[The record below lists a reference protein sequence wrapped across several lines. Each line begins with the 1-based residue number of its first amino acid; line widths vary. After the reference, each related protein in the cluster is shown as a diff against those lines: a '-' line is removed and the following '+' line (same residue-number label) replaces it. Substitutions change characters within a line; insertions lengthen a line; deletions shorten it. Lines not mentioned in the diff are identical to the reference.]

1 MANKTTSSC
10 CVSLH
15 NTALINASLRCLS
28 NYSFIC
34 ERPDGA
40 NLESDA
46 VDGLTELVDSLLE
59 SSHSHWQ
66 IISREIPNLERFF
79 EICEEDNNVLQPLSY
94 KLAHLLSILYFHL
107 HQMSKACEWALLT
120 GSGLSFNLRTPHKD
134 ITLAY
139 KRQITTG
146 LVDRYCSSSEIQ
158 EHEIKGQFVSD
169 LIYETLGHA
178 SEHDADPIKQKS
190 ILLLVYGII
199 LRSENMGWMTKLVME
214 FPQHVIFLLNHHVR
228 KLSTIPRAWKEGSD
242 RLDGPIDQDDVFSVK
257 VLKVLID
264 AAAVLTDNLTGLQS
278 LPFTN
283 HNFESMK
290 GKYKS
295 VVQPLNEE
303 NRSYLSKHK
312 GAQRME
318 YVKELKQMAEDTASD
333 TTGVDGEQATP
344 EPPAFVEMS
353 PEEKEVDK
361 QEYNKAFQLHMRAVL
376 YIQPLIE
383 VWDALV
389 YLWDVKRLNKMLI
402 NLVAGKACWIN
413 GVASSEGRVLALQ
426 LILDLVVYE
435 NPRLVRMLAIS
446 QENYPIKL
454 RESNKNILKRIQYC
468 LLGRVSSHLR
478 LECLSRFTR
487 AEMKLLE
494 QLRQTASGSESLVH
508 QGLML
513 CHGIITAGTTSDV
526 FLRHNVDW
534 YKRAACWAKFT
545 GASTLGLTHR
555 GHTENSKSSGLPR
568 SLTILKNYLPPAPS
582 LNNGDDA
589 STNTSTGGS
598 YSEGGGLY
606 AVGLIHACAPS
617 DVVKKIFLHHLANAP
632 ANTEG
637 AQNGPDEL
645 GSSRADP
652 VHHGAALSLGLVY
665 AANHDEEVVDAL
677 KDALYK
683 DQSVIGEAAALAIGM
698 VGCNSADE
706 ELTTTLLDYARD
718 TQHQKIQRSCGLG
731 TAFLYINRNSDADP
745 VIDTMLKDYKA
756 FIRVGGVW
764 TLAAAYA
771 GTGCAKAIKKCLD
784 LSVDDAS
791 SDVQRSAIIAL
802 GFILCQPRH
811 RNLLI
816 STISLLMDSYNSH
829 IRYGSAMALGIGAAS
844 SGDTSIIG
852 LLRPLAED
860 ATSFVRH
867 GALIGLGLVMCTASA
882 GQDKIFGDIR
892 KEFLKVVKSRQEDP
906 MVRFGGLLAIG
917 LANSGGGNV
926 RISMINGTPR
936 GTSSTAIHQ
945 LNITGCMGL
954 MLFANYWFWYPLIN
968 CITLAMSHVMTCG
981 ITYRLQVPQDYCVW
995 DTKAPADFDYPED
1008 TPDQAPKKSKRKPNA
1023 LINKRML
1030 QRRARGKKPASTAE
1044 PVPENTDGEAVA
1056 EGDGS
1061 VAAKES
1067 TDGDKSAVVVEKAS
1081 EAGAP
1086 STVSPTAA
1094 ADGDNDMKEA
1104 STTEKETQATA
1115 ADSKKDAEEDK
1126 LKSNVMK
1133 PDAPGFWVSIPAR
1146 ITADRARGI
1155 TSGIE
1160 MVQKE
1165 PPFFS
1170 EEAIKCT
1177 TRLGKYPVTDSGC
1190 VKNTMP
1196 HARYIPIIH
1205 KRHEGLVVLVDRWSE
1220 LRLPVLSNVVLA
1232 MEAKPKKTIEAP
1244 KEASVTVTASATAG
1258 SGSAPPTTMAET
1270 DKDSSGPASS

>member
-1 MANKTTSSC
+1 M
-10 CVSLH
+10 
-15 NTALINASLRCLS
+15 
-28 NYSFIC
+28 
-34 ERPDGA
+34 
-40 NLESDA
+40 
-46 VDGLTELVDSLLE
+46 
-59 SSHSHWQ
+59 
-66 IISREIPNLERFF
+66 
-79 EICEEDNNVLQPLSY
+79 
-94 KLAHLLSILYFHL
+94 
-107 HQMSKACEWALLT
+107 
-120 GSGLSFNLRTPHKD
+120 
-134 ITLAY
+134 
-139 KRQITTG
+139 
-146 LVDRYCSSSEIQ
+146 
-158 EHEIKGQFVSD
+158 
-169 LIYETLGHA
+169 
-178 SEHDADPIKQKS
+178 
-190 ILLLVYGII
+190 
-199 LRSENMGWMTKLVME
+199 
-214 FPQHVIFLLNHHVR
+214 
-228 KLSTIPRAWKEGSD
+228 
-242 RLDGPIDQDDVFSVK
+242 
-257 VLKVLID
+257 
-264 AAAVLTDNLTGLQS
+264 
-278 LPFTN
+278 
-283 HNFESMK
+283 
-290 GKYKS
+290 
-295 VVQPLNEE
+295 
-303 NRSYLSKHK
+303 
-312 GAQRME
+312 
-318 YVKELKQMAEDTASD
+318 
-333 TTGVDGEQATP
+333 
-344 EPPAFVEMS
+344 
-353 PEEKEVDK
+353 
-361 QEYNKAFQLHMRAVL
+361 
-376 YIQPLIE
+376 
-383 VWDALV
+383 
-389 YLWDVKRLNKMLI
+389 RLNKMLI

-435 NPRLVRMLAIS
+435 NPRLVRLLAIS
-446 QENYPIKL
+446 QESYPIKL

-568 SLTILKNYLPPAPS
+568 SLTILKNYIPPAPS
-582 LNNGDDA
+582 LNNGDD
-589 STNTSTGGS
+589 STGNTSTGGS

-617 DVVKKIFLHHLANAP
+617 DVIKKIFLHHLANAP
-632 ANTEG
+632 ASTDG
-637 AQNGPDEL
+637 AQSGPDEL
-645 GSSRADP
+645 GSSKADP

-665 AANHDEEVVDAL
+665 AANKDDEVINAL

-683 DQSVIGEAAALAIGM
+683 DQSVIGEAAAIAIGM
-698 VGCNSADE
+698 VGCNSSDE
-706 ELTTTLLDYARD
+706 ELKTTLLDYARD

-771 GTGCAKAIKKCLD
+771 GTGCAKAIRRCLD

-791 SDVQRSAIIAL
+791 FDVQRSAIIAL

-811 RNLLI
+811 RELLI

-844 SGDTSIIG
+844 SGDTRIVG

-882 GQDKIFGDIR
+882 GEDKVFGEIR
-892 KEFLKVVKSRQEDP
+892 KDFLKVVKSRQEDP

-917 LANSGGGNV
+917 LANAGGGNV

-936 GTSSTAIHQ
+936 GAGSTSIYQ

-995 DTKAPADFDYPED
+995 DTKAPVDFDYPEE

-1030 QRRARGKKPASTAE
+1030 QRRARGKKPSLIAE
-1044 PVPENTDGEAVA
+1044 PEKTVEETD
-1056 EGDGS
+1056 
-1061 VAAKES
+1061 KT
-1067 TDGDKSAVVVEKAS
+1067 TDKAVVESADQSTEKATVEKADKTTDKAVVES
-1081 EAGAP
+1081 AEQSTDKAG
-1086 STVSPTAA
+1086 
-1094 ADGDNDMKEA
+1094 DIDMKDS
-1104 STTEKETQATA
+1104 STSKEKEKSQVNVDGTDKDNTA
-1115 ADSKKDAEEDK
+1115 KDK
-1126 LKSNVMK
+1126 VPTPNT
-1133 PDAPGFWVSIPAR
+1133 PGFWVSIPAR
-1146 ITADRARGI
+1146 VTESRARGI
-1155 TSGIE
+1155 TSGVD

-1190 VKNTMP
+1190 VKNTLP

-1232 MEAKPKKTIEAP
+1232 MEAKPKKSIDSSKDGAT
-1244 KEASVTVTASATAG
+1244 TVSASAP
-1258 SGSAPPTTMAET
+1258 SGSAPSTSIAEI
-1270 DKDSSGPASS
+1270 DKDSSANGPASN